1 RCTASVPQELARG
14 SRRGGARIIADGF
27 QDAKEQGAEL
37 RRICEGSR
45 MTAEPAQRVPAST
58 PAEATGRPVSSEGPT
73 HGFFERE
80 PKPQVSS
87 KRRLRFGI
95 ALAVAIYGVIG
106 VVVLLRRSS
115 PPVEAI
121 AVPPGMAPPVPPAD
135 PAVRL

>member
-87 KRRLRFGI
+87 KRRLVFGV
-95 ALAVAIYGVIG
+95 AFAVAIYAVIG
-106 VVVLLRRSS
+106 VVLLVRRSNQVVEVS
-115 PPVEAI
+115 AVTPVMAAPAPRAEA
-121 AVPPGMAPPVPPAD
+121 AFE
-135 PAVRL
+135 